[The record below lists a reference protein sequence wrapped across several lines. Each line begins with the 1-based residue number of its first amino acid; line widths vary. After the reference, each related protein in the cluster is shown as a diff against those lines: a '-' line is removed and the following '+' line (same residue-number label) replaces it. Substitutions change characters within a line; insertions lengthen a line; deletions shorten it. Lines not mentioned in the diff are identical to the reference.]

1 MQMST
6 FPLWDLSLVVEALT
20 RAPFEPLAQVSFK
33 LLSLKTAFLLAITLA
48 RRVGDLQALSIKE
61 PFFLLFEDRVLRQD
75 PLYLPKVALCVHRSQ
90 ETVLSSFYVN
100 PQNEKERSFQLLDV
114 RQCLLHYLDSEGI

>member
-33 LLSLKTAFLLAITLA
+33 LLSLKTAFLLAK
-48 RRVGDLQALSIKE
+48 VGDLQALSIKE

-75 PLYLPKVALCVHRSQ
+75 PLYLPKVALCGHRRLSFLPFMS
-90 ETVLSSFYVN
+90 TLRTRRKDLSSY
-100 PQNEKERSFQLLDV
+100 
-114 RQCLLHYLDSEGI
+114 

>member
-6 FPLWDLSLVVEALT
+6 FPLWDFSLVVEALT

-75 PLYLPKVALCVHRSQ
+75 PLYLPKVALCGHRRLSFLPFMS
-90 ETVLSSFYVN
+90 TLRTRRKDLSSY
-100 PQNEKERSFQLLDV
+100 
-114 RQCLLHYLDSEGI
+114 